1 MKAAVLQLPYI
12 GMSSTKLFRYVRQA
26 HNQGVELLVLGEYM
40 LIPFFKELKEL
51 SIPMIKKL
59 SEHQLSVLK
68 ELAKTYKMK
77 IVAPLIIIK
86 KSKPYKVIARISE
99 NSTAYYNQ
107 QILINYSHWN
117 EEKFFANSKEPI
129 KMPQIFKVHNFKC
142 AIISGFELHFDE
154 IFRLIDEK
162 KVECIIVPSISTFES
177 NRRWKNLIKMRAFTH
192 NVYMIRANRV
202 GEYKEDGYTWR
213 FYGNSM
219 LVDPHGEVETELGES
234 EELMI
239 INLHKKEVREARR
252 DWNFNNITLDRKNNC
267 NKKDKK

>member
-40 LIPFFKELKEL
+40 LSPFFKELQDL

-77 IVAPLIIIK
+77 IVAPMVIVK
-86 KSKPYKVIARISE
+86 KSKPYKVVAKISS
-99 NSTAYYNQ
+99 NSISYYNQ
-107 QILINYSHWN
+107 QILINYAHWN
-117 EEKFFANSKEPI
+117 EEKFFANEKEKI
-129 KMPQIFKVHNFKC
+129 QMPLIFKVHNFKC

-154 IFRLIDEK
+154 IFRLLDEK

-177 NRRWKNLIKMRAFTH
+177 NKRWKNLVKMRAFTH

-202 GEYKEDGYTWR
+202 GEYKEDKYTWR

-219 LVDPHGEVETELGES
+219 LVNPHGDIDNELGES

-239 INLHKKEVREARR
+239 VNLHKKEVRDARK
-252 DWNFNNITLDRKNNC
+252 DWNFRTIVSERVEK
-267 NKKDKK
+267 